1 MKFLLSALVIVLAI
15 TVITAEENSNKRG
28 IFSRIK
34 ERFENMRHP
43 TQRPTQRP
51 TESPTHR
58 PMEDS
63 SDEIPHFSPMEDSSE
78 EMPRGDSGVEGYR
91 SPSELM

>member
-1 MKFLLSALVIVLAI
+1 MRVSALK
-15 TVITAEENSNKRG
+15 ESSNKRG

-34 ERFENMRHP
+34 ERSENMRHP
-43 TQRPTQRP
+43 TQRPTQRQ

-78 EMPRGDSGVEGYR
+78 EMPRGDSGVEGNR
-91 SPSELM
+91 SPSQLM